1 MIKPNLAQ
9 NVNTFFRTK
18 HTLFPYFLIL
28 LLNCNF
34 QNLELKIYNLNI
46 FGMEHDK
53 WF

>member
-9 NVNTFFRTK
+9 NVNTFFRTE

-28 LLNCNF
+28 LLNF